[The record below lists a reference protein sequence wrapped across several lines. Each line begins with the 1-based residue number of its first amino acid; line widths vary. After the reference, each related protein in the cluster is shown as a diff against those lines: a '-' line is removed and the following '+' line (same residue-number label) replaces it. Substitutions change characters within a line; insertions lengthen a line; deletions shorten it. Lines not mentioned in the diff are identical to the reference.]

1 VAERLITDSSLAR
14 ATATSYLRA
23 QGKLTRE
30 TETSFRAAGCFD
42 AADMMRQFAD
52 QLERGELLGDN
63 SWADRGRTTAFL
75 QLKDALPEGL
85 TFYSEAGQ
93 ELTVEEAMRLGGWAP
108 KRRAEVP
115 RG

>member
-1 VAERLITDSSLAR
+1 MAERLITDSSLAR

-30 TETSFRAAGCFD
+30 TEARFRAAGCFD

-52 QLERGELLGDN
+52 WLERGHLPDDQ

-75 QLKDALPEGL
+75 QLADTFHRGL
-85 TFYSEAGQ
+85 TFYTEAGQ
-93 ELTVEEAMRLGGWAP
+93 ALTVEEAMTLGGWAP
-108 KRRAEVP
+108 KRRVEVP

>member
-1 VAERLITDSSLAR
+1 MPERLITDSSLAR

-30 TETSFRAAGCFD
+30 TEARFRAASCFD
-42 AADMMRQFAD
+42 AADMVRQLAD
-52 QLERGELLGDN
+52 QFERGELLGDN

-75 QLKDALPEGL
+75 ELSTDFPEGL
-85 TFYSEAGQ
+85 TFYTEAG
-93 ELTVEEAMRLGGWAP
+93 EALTDEQAMALGGWAA
-108 KRRAEVP
+108 KRRAS